1 MPYCRDCG
9 KSIEDDWLT
18 CPYCSHAVDVVSKPN
33 HKSSGI
39 KNEVLINKN
48 SKYPETLDMFLFLMI
63 LILGVFLFDGHGIF
77 DISRF
82 DTLGYNCQEMATD
95 SAQTLEVDW
104 NNYESS
110 QGFDQNE
117 YDSALKSCQEEQNV
131 IAFFLF
137 CFIISGVVAIMR
149 FINRDSINR
158 NNKRVNKDSKKKKRL
173 VLKSK
178 FKNQNNKQVDND
190 SNSNSGWS
198 SEAVGKSKKQ
208 NNIEKS
214 GMVVDLT
221 KYFDKFCNQVRNK
234 TSHDENRLQKLEE
247 LIQIYLW
254 SRPTIPDDKSDDF
267 YTIVQI
273 IHDIFAIAPVNFSSI
288 FANSEYF
295 EKYHQ
300 IYSDP
305 MKLNQVQRKAYF
317 VLINQILKLGN
328 WD

>member
-1 MPYCRDCG
+1 MAYCRDCG

-33 HKSSGI
+33 HKSSGMN
-39 KNEVLINKN
+39 NEVLTIKN
-48 SKYPETLDMFLFLMI
+48 SKYPEALDAGLVIIIIFLGI
-63 LILGVFLFDGHGIF
+63 YLFNGHGIF

-95 SAQTLEVDW
+95 SAQTTVYDW
-104 NNYESS
+104 DNLESS
-110 QGFDQNE
+110 QAFDQNE
-117 YDSALKSCQEEQNV
+117 YDSTLKSCQELQNK
-131 IAFFLF
+131 ITFLLL
-137 CFIISGVVAIMR
+137 CFIISGGVAIMR
-149 FINRDSINR
+149 FINRDSI
-158 NNKRVNKDSKKKKRL
+158 DSKKKKRL

-221 KYFDKFCNQVRNK
+221 KYFDNFCNQVRNK

-254 SRPTIPDDKSDDF
+254 SCPTIPDDKSDDF